1 MLVLVVIVAYVY
13 IRIIV
18 TVLLSILV
26 SVSIF
31 FYVSFVASAQLLV
44 IVFNVTVNDVFGVT
58 EVSPAEVVKDV
69 LRGDVLV
76 ARGPAT
82 LLRYFYKKYNV
93 LHTFIYI

>member
-1 MLVLVVIVAYVY
+1 MLVFVVIVAYVY
-13 IRIIV
+13 ISIIF

-31 FYVSFVASAQLLV
+31 FMLVMLLLLASNY
-44 IVFNVTVNDVFGVT
+44 FNVTVNDVVGVT